1 MDALANHPQAQ
12 ARSVFEPVIT
22 GRVQASHA
30 YLLHGPPGSGR
41 SEVAELVATALLSE
55 GSERTDNADRV
66 KNRTHPD
73 LTWITPEGA
82 NGEVLVDDVRDKII
96 AAVPMTPFESRHR
109 VFVIEGADRMNDS
122 SANAFLKTLEEPPH
136 YAHLFLIADS
146 LDSVMPTIVSRCQS
160 VRFSPPTPAALAEM
174 LVRNG
179 VEPDLANECSL
190 LADGNGERALTL
202 ASPHG
207 IAIRDAGEAM
217 AGSALKG
224 SASTAKAWVA
234 LLAAATDR
242 GKTAAAEIEAASA
255 TRLEIA
261 AKSERSKLSKEAE
274 DRGKRARRR
283 AEGKAVDLALFIAER
298 WLRDLQRVAVGASDL
313 VADSNRRAQLE
324 QHSMAARPMQIR
336 SAIDMVARAR
346 RAMSLNAT
354 RELALEA
361 LAHQLDG
368 ALK

>member
-1 MDALANHPQAQ
+1 MDTLANHPQ
-12 ARSVFEPVIT
+12 ARSVFEPVIS

-55 GSERTDNADRV
+55 GSERTDNAERV
-66 KNRTHPD
+66 KARTHPD

-82 NGEVLVDDVRDKII
+82 NGEVLVDDVRDKVI
-96 AAVPMTPFESRHR
+96 AAAPMTPFEARHR

-122 SANAFLKTLEEPPH
+122 SANAFLKTLEEPPA
-136 YAHLFLIADS
+136 YAHLFLIANS

-160 VRFSPPTPAALAEM
+160 VRFSPPTAAELAEM

-179 VEPDLANECSL
+179 VEPALANECSH
-190 LADGNGERALTL
+190 LADGDGERALTL

-217 AGSALKG
+217 AASALKG

-234 LLAAATDR
+234 LLAAATDK
-242 GKTAAAEIEAASA
+242 GKDAAAEVEAVGAA
-255 TRLEIA
+255 RLEFA
-261 AKSERSKLSKEAE
+261 AKSERSKLNKEAE
-274 DRGKRARRR
+274 ERGKRARRR
-283 AEGKAVDLALFIAER
+283 AEGKSVDLALFIAES
-298 WLRDLQRVAVGASDL
+298 WLRDLQRVAVGAGDL
-313 VADSNRRAQLE
+313 VAGDGRRNQLE
-324 QHSMAARPMQIR
+324 QAARASRPMQIR

-346 RAMSLNAT
+346 TAMSLNVN